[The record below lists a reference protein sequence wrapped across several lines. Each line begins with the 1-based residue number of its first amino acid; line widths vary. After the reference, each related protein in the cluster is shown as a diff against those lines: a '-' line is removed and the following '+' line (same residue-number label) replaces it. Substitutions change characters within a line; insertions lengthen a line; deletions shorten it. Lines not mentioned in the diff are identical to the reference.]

1 MSDRKRSVRP
11 RFKQRERPMRKI
23 IVGAMVSMDGVMQAP
38 GGPTEDPAKGVKF
51 GGWVMPYFD
60 QEFGEELDRVIKEK
74 FDLLL
79 GRKTYEIFAAYWP
92 YYDQDAPH
100 GGIAKLFNDIRKY
113 AVSRSGGVDTSWQG
127 SVLLR
132 DIADVKRLKQEA
144 GPNLVTQGST
154 ELVHAL
160 LANDLVDAISTFTVP
175 VVLGGGKKLFA
186 DGSAPHSFKLTKSR
200 VTPNR
205 LIIGHYEREGEIKVA
220 SAALDSPSER
230 EIARQERM
238 KREG

>member
-1 MSDRKRSVRP
+1 
-11 RFKQRERPMRKI
+11 MRKI
-23 IVGAMVSMDGVMQAP
+23 IVGAQVSIDGVMQAP
-38 GGPTEDPAKGVKF
+38 GGPTEDPTTGFKF
-51 GGWVMPYFD
+51 GGWAMPYFD
-60 QEFGEELDRVIKEK
+60 QAFGEEIDRVFKN

-92 YYDQDAPH
+92 YYNEDASD
-100 GGIAKLFNDIRKY
+100 GGIARLFNDVKKY
-113 AVSRSGGVDTSWQG
+113 VVSRSGELDTSWAG

-132 DIADVKRLKQEA
+132 DIAEVKRLKQED

-160 LANDLVDAISTFTVP
+160 LANDLVDAMSIFTVP

-186 DGSAPHSFKLTKSR
+186 DGSAPHSFTLTRSR
-200 VTPNR
+200 VSPNG
-205 LIIGHYEREGEIKVA
+205 LIVGHYEREGEVKIGDTM
-220 SAALDSPSER
+220 LDSPSER

>member
-1 MSDRKRSVRP
+1 
-11 RFKQRERPMRKI
+11 MRKI

-38 GGPTEDPAKGVKF
+38 GGPPEDPTKGFKF
-51 GGWVMPYFD
+51 GGWEMPYFD
-60 QEFGEELDRVIKEK
+60 QEFGEELDRVFKEK

-79 GRKTYEIFAAYWP
+79 GRRTYEIFAGYWP
-92 YYDQDAPH
+92 YHH
-100 GGIAKLFNDIRKY
+100 GHIAKLFNEIKKY
-113 AVSRSGGVDTSWQG
+113 AVSRSGEVDTSWQG

-132 DIADVKRLKQEA
+132 DIADVKRLKQED

-160 LANDLVDAISTFTVP
+160 LANDLVDAMSIFTVP

-186 DGSAPHSFKLTKSR
+186 DGSAPHSFKLTSSR
-200 VTPNR
+200 VSSTGVM
-205 LIIGHYEREGEIKVA
+205 IGHYERDGEVKIVDG
-220 SAALDSPSER
+220 ALGSDRSKR

>member
-1 MSDRKRSVRP
+1 
-11 RFKQRERPMRKI
+11 
-23 IVGAMVSMDGVMQAP
+23 MVSMDGVMQAP
-38 GGPTEDPAKGVKF
+38 GGPTEDPTKGFKF

-60 QEFGEELDRVIKEK
+60 QEFGEELDRVFKEK

-92 YYDQDAPH
+92 YYDEDARMAASPSCSTT
-100 GGIAKLFNDIRKY
+100 
-113 AVSRSGGVDTSWQG
+113 SRSTWFRARARSIRAGQG

-132 DIADVKRLKQEA
+132 DIADVKRLKQED

-160 LANDLVDAISTFTVP
+160 LANDLVDAMSIFTVP

-186 DGSAPHSFKLTKSR
+186 DGSAPHSYKLTRSR
-200 VTPNR
+200 VSSTG
-205 LIIGHYEREGEIKVA
+205 LM
-220 SAALDSPSER
+220 
-230 EIARQERM
+230 IAPLRARRRDQDR
-238 KREG
+238 RHRARFPQRT

>member
-1 MSDRKRSVRP
+1 
-11 RFKQRERPMRKI
+11 MRKV
-23 IVGAMVSMDGVMQAP
+23 IVGAMVSLDGVMQAP
-38 GGPTEDPAKGVKF
+38 GGPTEDPTKGFEF

-60 QEFGEELDRVIKEK
+60 PEFGEELDRLFKEK

-92 YYDQDAPH
+92 YYDENAPN
-100 GGIAKLFNDIRKY
+100 GGIAKLFNEIKKY
-113 AVSRSGGVDTSWQG
+113 TVSRSGDVDTSWKG

-132 DIADVKRLKQEA
+132 DIADLKRLRQTG

-160 LANDLVDAISTFTVP
+160 LANDLVDAISIFTVP

-186 DGSAPHSFKLTKSR
+186 DGSAPHSFKLTRSR
-200 VTPNR
+200 VSPNG
-205 LIIGHYEREGEIKVA
+205 LIVGHYEREGGIKIGDA
-220 SAALDSPSER
+220 KLDSPSKR

>member
-1 MSDRKRSVRP
+1 
-11 RFKQRERPMRKI
+11 MRKI
-23 IVGAMVSMDGVMQAP
+23 TVGAQVSMDGVMQAP
-38 GGPTEDPAKGVKF
+38 GGPTEDPTKGLKF
-51 GGWVMPYFD
+51 GGWAMAYFD
-60 QEFGEELDRVIKEK
+60 QEFGGEIHRVFKEK

-92 YYDQDAPH
+92 YYEEDAPH
-100 GGIAKLFNDIRKY
+100 GSIAKLFKGIKKY
-113 AVSRSGGVDTSWQG
+113 AVSRSAKVDTSWAG

-132 DIADVKRLKQEA
+132 DIADVKRLKQED

-160 LANDLVDAISTFTVP
+160 LANDLVDAMSIFTVP

-186 DGSAPHSFKLTKSR
+186 DGSAPHSFKLTSSR
-200 VTPNR
+200 VSSTGVM
-205 LIIGHYEREGEIKVA
+205 IGHYVRDGEVKIVDGAIGIDRSK
-220 SAALDSPSER
+220 R

>member
-1 MSDRKRSVRP
+1 
-11 RFKQRERPMRKI
+11 MRKI

-38 GGPTEDPAKGVKF
+38 GGPSEDPTKGFKF

-60 QEFGEELDRVIKEK
+60 QDFGEEIDRLFKE

-92 YYDQDAPH
+92 YYDENAPD
-100 GGIAKLFNDIRKY
+100 GGIAKAFKRVKKY
-113 AVSRSGGVDTSWQG
+113 AVSRSGDVDTSWQDT
-127 SVLLR
+127 VLLR
-132 DIADVKRLKQEA
+132 DIADVKRLRQED

-160 LANDLVDAISTFTVP
+160 LANDLVDGMSIFTVP

-186 DGSAPHSFKLTKSR
+186 DGSAPHGYKVTRSR
-200 VTPNR
+200 VSSTGVM
-205 LIIGHYEREGEIKVA
+205 IAHYERAGEIKIGDT
-220 SAALDSPSER
+220 ALDAPSER
-230 EIARQERM
+230 EIARQGRM

>member
-1 MSDRKRSVRP
+1 
-11 RFKQRERPMRKI
+11 MRKI

-38 GGPTEDPAKGVKF
+38 GGPTEDPTRGFKF
-51 GGWVMPYFD
+51 GGWVMPYYDEAFS
-60 QEFGEELDRVIKEK
+60 EEIDGLFKD

-92 YYDQDAPH
+92 YYDETAPD
-100 GGIAKLFNDIRKY
+100 GGIARQFNQVKKY
-113 AVSRSGGVDTSWQG
+113 VVSRSGEVETGWQG

-132 DIADVKRLKQEA
+132 DIADVRRLRGED

-160 LANDLVDAISTFTVP
+160 LANDLVDQMSIFTAP
-175 VVLGGGKKLFA
+175 IVLGGGKKLFA
-186 DGSAPHSFKLTKSR
+186 DGSAPHSYTLARSR
-200 VTPNR
+200 VSTNG
-205 LIIGHYEREGEIKVA
+205 LMVAHYHRGGEIKVA
-220 SAALDSPSER
+220 DTALDEPSQAEV
-230 EIARQERM
+230 ARQARM

>member
-1 MSDRKRSVRP
+1 
-11 RFKQRERPMRKI
+11 MRKI
-23 IVGAMVSMDGVMQAP
+23 VVGAQVSIDGVMQAP
-38 GGPTEDPAKGVKF
+38 GAPTEDPTRGFTF

-60 QEFGEELDRVIKEK
+60 REFGEELNRVFKEK

-92 YYDQDAPH
+92 TYEEDAPA
-100 GGIAKLFNDIRKY
+100 GDIARLFNDIKKY
-113 AVSRSGGVDTSWQG
+113 AVSRSGEVDTRWAR

-132 DIADVKRLKQEA
+132 DIADVKRLKQED

-160 LANDLVDAISTFTVP
+160 LANDLVDAMSIFTVP

-186 DGSAPHSFKLTKSR
+186 DGSAPHLFKLTRSR
-200 VTPNR
+200 VSPHG
-205 LIIGHYEREGEIKVA
+205 LIVGHYEREGGIKIGGTA
-220 SAALDSPSER
+220 PDSPSER
-230 EIARQERM
+230 ESARQERM
-238 KREG
+238 KRED

>member
-1 MSDRKRSVRP
+1 
-11 RFKQRERPMRKI
+11 MRKI

-38 GGPTEDPAKGVKF
+38 GGPSEDPTNGFKF
-51 GGWVMPYFD
+51 GGWQMPYFD
-60 QEFGEELDRVIKEK
+60 QEFGEELERVFKEK

-92 YYDQDAPH
+92 YKNAP
-100 GGIAKLFNDIRKY
+100 GKIAKLFNEIKKY
-113 AVSRSGGVDTSWQG
+113 AVSRSGEVDMSWQG

-132 DIADVKRLKQEA
+132 DIADVKRLKQED

-160 LANDLVDAISTFTVP
+160 FANDLVDAMSIFTVP

-186 DGSAPHSFKLTKSR
+186 DGSVPHSFKLTSSR
-200 VTPNR
+200 VSSTGV
-205 LIIGHYEREGEIKVA
+205 LVGHYERGGEIKIIDG
-220 SAALDSPSER
+220 ALDSPSTR